1 MYPKVISEESNT
13 EPHIEQ
19 TDKTG
24 GKPSNYNAKNGA
36 NEVRNESIAE
46 SITKTAKFERVK
58 AMLEQ
63 NKKIDETQQHME
75 HQQEVVTA
83 GRQTLSMNA
92 EMSETEVII
101 EKRILNFV

>member
-75 HQQEVVTA
+75 HQQEVVT
-83 GRQTLSMNA
+83 LSMNA

>member
-1 MYPKVISEESNT
+1 MYPKVISVESNT
-13 EPHIEQ
+13 EQNIEE

-24 GKPSNYNAKNGA
+24 GKPSNNNAKDGA

-75 HQQEVVTA
+75 HQQEVVT
-83 GRQTLSMNA
+83 LSMNA

>member
-1 MYPKVISEESNT
+1 MYPKVISVESNT
-13 EPHIEQ
+13 EQNIEE

-24 GKPSNYNAKNGA
+24 GKPSNNNAKDGA

-46 SITKTAKFERVK
+46 SITKKAKFERVK

-75 HQQEVVTA
+75 HQQEVVT
-83 GRQTLSMNA
+83 LSMNA

>member
-1 MYPKVISEESNT
+1 LYPKVISVESNT
-13 EPHIEQ
+13 EQNIEE

-24 GKPSNYNAKNGA
+24 GKPSNNNAKDGA

-75 HQQEVVTA
+75 HQQEVVT
-83 GRQTLSMNA
+83 LSMNA